1 MQPPTHLSLMTAPD
15 SEALEDH
22 GTRGRRST
30 NVSFLILFFFFGVE
44 KGVDKLLL
52 NIITPFTVEFEIQI
66 LTFKSEM
73 EDIIKR

>member
-1 MQPPTHLSLMTAPD
+1 M
-15 SEALEDH
+15 
-22 GTRGRRST
+22 
-30 NVSFLILFFFFGVE
+30 
-44 KGVDKLLL
+44 DKLLL